1 MRNSPRVYVVDDD
14 DAARES
20 LEALLTSFG
29 HSVVAFA
36 SGNEFVEA
44 VDESWTGCIIL
55 DVRMPGLSGPQV
67 QEILTD
73 RDNSLPVIIVTGHG
87 DLPMAVKAMK
97 AGALDFIEKPFDETI
112 IMDGVTKAMAHNS
125 LERQRSDD
133 CTQTRQRI
141 DALTPREREVMLQVA
156 LGHPNKV
163 VAWEM
168 GISARTVEIHRARV
182 VEKLQVRNLSE
193 LVRLVLQAGLLPED
207 TAV

>member
-1 MRNSPRVYVVDDD
+1 MRNSPKVYVVDDD
-14 DAARES
+14 DAARDS

-67 QEILTD
+67 QQILRD

-125 LERQRSDD
+125 LERQRSDG

-163 VAWEM
+163 VAWEL